1 MILATSI
8 TQSILLVVGILLVVS
23 LLLILLLLF
32 VKEKLAPS
40 GPVKI
45 KINGEKEIE
54 VASGDTLL
62 LVVAVVPVFNV
73 NVMLIQEEVRPCQQ
87 KPLILLEKN

>member
-1 MILATSI
+1 MFLATSI

-23 LLLILLLLF
+23 LLLILVLLF

-54 VASGDTLL
+54 VEKANNELL
-62 LVVAVVPVFNV
+62 PAHAWHLPPSKLHSLELHS
-73 NVMLIQEEVRPCQQ
+73 LIQTFLQD
-87 KPLILLEKN
+87 

>member
-1 MILATSI
+1 MILSTSI
-8 TQSILLVVGILLVVS
+8 SKSILLVVGILLFVS

-54 VASGDTLL
+54 VPLWEFLTCYIGFTKDFLPSACGGGGH
-62 LVVAVVPVFNV
+62 VFNV
-73 NVMLIQEEVRPCQQ
+73 NVM
-87 KPLILLEKN
+87 